1 MTSKKSC
8 KKLKI
13 LKGLYSTSPKSTD
26 HAWIIVADL
35 LTGKSNKYMNVK
47 KARKMHT
54 LKMFERLLV
63 LFKYSWTNFI
73 PQQKLQRLLM
83 RWKLK

>member
-1 MTSKKSC
+1 
-8 KKLKI
+8 
-13 LKGLYSTSPKSTD
+13 
-26 HAWIIVADL
+26 
-35 LTGKSNKYMNVK
+35 
-47 KARKMHT
+47 MHT

-63 LFKYSWTNFI
+63 LFKYSWSNFI